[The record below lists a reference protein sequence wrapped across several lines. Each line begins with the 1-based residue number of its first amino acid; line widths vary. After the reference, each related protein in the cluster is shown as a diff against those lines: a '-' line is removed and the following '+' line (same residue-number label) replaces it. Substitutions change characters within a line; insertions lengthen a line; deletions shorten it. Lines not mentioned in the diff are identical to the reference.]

1 MSDPSD
7 PSNCNNPFITQNP
20 MGQDTSDW
28 NGSEQMV
35 FWFSDQLDQSYHWS
49 KCQVSK
55 QIVS

>member
-20 MGQDTSDW
+20 MGQDASDW

-49 KCQVSK
+49 KCRNK
-55 QIVS
+55 